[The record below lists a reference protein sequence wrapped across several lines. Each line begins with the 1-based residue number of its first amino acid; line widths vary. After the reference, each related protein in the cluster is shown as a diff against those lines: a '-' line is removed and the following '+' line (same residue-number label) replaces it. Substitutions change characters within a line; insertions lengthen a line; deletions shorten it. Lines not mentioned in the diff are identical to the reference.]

1 MLVIL
6 LLKKVCIPNYL
17 TCDISI
23 GDARNL
29 LGNLPILGGEA
40 ITIKMCSSH
49 LNDQNPTHVIEQSF
63 IIHSISN
70 RTFKDDREQIV
81 VGQLIAELT
90 LPLNIVNFEGIST
103 RSDVNGGVIIYLI
116 SDDNFNSRQRT
127 LLMVFEFK
135 RNERNLSKVIFSH
148 Y

>member
-1 MLVIL
+1 MFYCLIQL
-6 LLKKVCIPNYL
+6 LLRIK
-17 TCDISI
+17 
-23 GDARNL
+23 NL
-29 LGNLPILGGEA
+29 VAVDEAVEFSAKSLP
-40 ITIKMCSSH
+40 
-49 LNDQNPTHVIEQSF
+49 LN
-63 IIHSISN
+63 
-70 RTFKDDREQIV
+70 KDDREQIV

-90 LPLNIVNFEGIST
+90 LPLNIDNFEGIST